1 MPNTIYDGIY
11 HKCIRCQDCNRNAIC
26 QIKDD
31 EAFNCHNEC
40 KALRNENIELRREL
54 KHKERQLEAWQ
65 TFNQKYIEMERES
78 RYE

>member
-31 EAFNCHNEC
+31 EAFELYN
-40 KALRNENIELRREL
+40 KYYELRAENREL
-54 KHKERQLEAWQ
+54 KAKLNHKDKLLEAWQ
-65 TFNQKYIEMERES
+65 TFNQKYIEIERE
-78 RYE
+78 R